1 MLRFTSLAVLSG
13 FLGVLAACSPQ
24 EVVVDSSSGITIT
37 LADYQRAEQFLSG
50 NANPLVTDRILRQY
64 WQENDRL
71 VYQKSVENGYE
82 TLIADLVTGSK
93 TSLFDPINLAN
104 AIGEITGEAPDSR
117 ELELRDIEVNA
128 ALNNIRFS
136 FNGDDYSLDTAS
148 FDLQQ
153 LQKDPADEFL
163 SPDGARAA
171 FIRDHNLWLRD
182 TLSNDIT
189 QLTFDGQ
196 ADYGYA
202 TNNAGWLRDDG
213 PVLLWSPDSQKIATF
228 RHDARNVGEMYLVTT
243 EVGHSELDAW
253 KYPLPGDEYIF
264 MIERVV
270 IHLDDQPRLVRLNMP
285 PDPHRST
292 TADHI
297 AGRGGKFLDVEW
309 SADSDMLAFVSSSR
323 DHKSATLRLA
333 DPETGEVRTVLN
345 ETVATYYEGGFRD
358 ANWRVLHDR
367 NEFIWFSERDD
378 WGHLYL
384 HDLETGQLKRQLT
397 QGSWPVLEVL
407 QVDAAAGLVYFTA
420 AGKEGGDP
428 YYHYLY
434 RLSLDG
440 GEPELLTPEPAHHV
454 IDWSDSAE
462 YFVDTYSTPE
472 TPPVAVVRNA
482 VGNLI
487 LPLEEADTSALVDAG
502 WEAPESFVVKA
513 RDQLTDLYGLL
524 YRPTHFDP
532 ALSYPVLNYLYP
544 GPQSGSVGSRSFQ
557 PARRD
562 KQAVAELGFIV
573 VEVDAMGTPGRSK
586 SFHDVYYGNMGDNGL
601 PDQITTIR
609 QLAAERPWMDLDR
622 VGIWGHSGG
631 GFASTGAILRYPEFY
646 KVAVSGAGNH
656 DNRNYEDDWGEKWQ
670 GLLETFPESD
680 PVADGEDDENGEPR
694 TNYDNQA
701 NQLLAENLQGKLLLA
716 HGMLDDNVPPSN
728 TLLVVQALIEAE
740 KDFDLVVFP
749 EARHGFG
756 NGRYFM
762 KKRWDYFVEHLLGVE
777 PVADFRFGDSVN

>member
-367 NEFIWFSERDD
+367 NEFIWFSERDN

-384 HDLETGQLKRQLT
+384 HDLETGQLKHQLT

-407 QVDAAAGLVYFTA
+407 QVDAAAGMVYFTA

-454 IDWSDSAE
+454 IDWSDTAE
-462 YFVDTYSTPE
+462 YFVDTYSTPD
-472 TPPVAVVRNA
+472 TPPVAVVRNT
-482 VGNLI
+482 VGDLI

-502 WEAPESFVVKA
+502 WVAPESFVVKA

-573 VEVDAMGTPGRSK
+573 VEVDAMG
-586 SFHDVYYGNMGDNGL
+586 V
-601 PDQITTIR
+601 
-609 QLAAERPWMDLDR
+609 
-622 VGIWGHSGG
+622 
-631 GFASTGAILRYPEFY
+631 
-646 KVAVSGAGNH
+646 
-656 DNRNYEDDWGEKWQ
+656 
-670 GLLETFPESD
+670 
-680 PVADGEDDENGEPR
+680 
-694 TNYDNQA
+694 
-701 NQLLAENLQGKLLLA
+701 
-716 HGMLDDNVPPSN
+716 
-728 TLLVVQALIEAE
+728 
-740 KDFDLVVFP
+740 
-749 EARHGFG
+749 
-756 NGRYFM
+756 
-762 KKRWDYFVEHLLGVE
+762 KRLH
-777 PVADFRFGDSVN
+777 

>member
-1 MLRFTSLAVLSG
+1 MLRFTSLAVLSVT
-13 FLGVLAACSPQ
+13 LGLLAGCSPPATLGDASPAMG
-24 EVVVDSSSGITIT
+24 VTI
-37 LADYQRAEQFLSG
+37 ADYERAEQFLSG

-82 TLIADLVTGSK
+82 TLIADLVSGSK
-93 TSLFDPINLAN
+93 TTLFDAINLAN

-117 ELELRDIEVNA
+117 DLELRDIEVNA
-128 ALNNIRFS
+128 ELNNIRFS
-136 FNGDDYSLDTAS
+136 YDGDDYSLDTAN

-153 LQKDPADEFL
+153 LQEEPADEYL
-163 SPDGARAA
+163 SPDGLRAA

-182 TLSNDIT
+182 TLSNDLT

-196 ADYGYA
+196 QDYGYA

-228 RHDARNVGEMYLVTT
+228 RHDSRNVGEMYLVTT

-270 IHLDDQPRLVRLNMP
+270 IHLDEQPSLVKLNMP

-333 DPETGEVRTVLN
+333 DSQTGEVRTVLN

-367 NEFIWFSERDD
+367 NEFIWFSEQDN

-397 QGSWPVLEVL
+397 QGNWPVLEVL
-407 QVDAAAGLVYFTA
+407 QVDEEADMIYFTA
-420 AGKEGGDP
+420 ANKEGGDP

-454 IDWSDSAE
+454 IDWSDSTE
-462 YFVDTYSTPE
+462 YFVDTYSTPD
-472 TPPVAVVRNA
+472 TPPVAVIRNTA
-482 VGNLI
+482 GEVVLA
-487 LPLEEADTSALVDAG
+487 LEEADSSALVDAG
-502 WEAPESFVVKA
+502 WVAPESFVVKA

-524 YRPTHFDP
+524 YKPSNFDP
-532 ALSYPVLNYLYP
+532 EASYPVLNYLYP

-601 PDQITTIR
+601 PDQVTTIR

-631 GFASTGAILRYPEFY
+631 GFASTGAILRYPDFY

-680 PVADGEDDENGEPR
+680 PVADGEDAENSEPR

-762 KKRWDYFVEHLLGVE
+762 KKRWDYFVEHLRGVE
-777 PVADFRFGDSVN
+777 PVADFRFGENVD